1 MGQQYPEVKDWGIN
15 LITFTDTFVSTQLR
29 TALLVLLGA
38 VLFVL
43 LIVSANVAN
52 LLLARALER
61 QKEMAVR
68 AALGASRGRLLRQL
82 LVESLVLSSDW
93 RRRRASLAAV
103 WGVALPGIHAA
114 AEPAAGARHR
124 RRSRRSCVFAAGV
137 TLLTGIVFGLAPAWQ
152 AARSD
157 VNTTLKDAGRSSLGG
172 VRPLAAQE
180 PGRRRAGAG
189 DGSADRRRAARAE
202 A

>member
-1 MGQQYPEVKDWGIN
+1 MDSIAVRVGQQYPEVKDWGIN
-15 LITFTDTFVSTQLR
+15 LITFTDTFVSSQLR

-38 VLFVL
+38 VVFVL

-82 LVESLVLSSDW
+82 LVESLVLSRVGGVGGPAGRDVG
-93 RRRRASLAAV
+93 RR
-103 WGVALPGIHAA
+103 LPGVRAA

-124 RRSRRSCVFAAGV
+124 RRSRRSCSSRVGV
-137 TLLTGIVFGLAPAWQ
+137 TLRDRHRLRPG
-152 AARSD
+152 AR
-157 VNTTLKDAGRSSLGG
+157 VAGGAER
-172 VRPLAAQE
+172 RQ
-180 PGRRRAGAG
+180 RRR
-189 DGSADRRRAARAE
+189 
-202 A
+202 